1 MRTLRSKMY
10 TIKEYSR
17 QYDNCLFQFLKKCLP
32 QSGRSL
38 ELDGRHKMYCNIDEF
53 FEFFWCLFDKNDMI
67 GTVALKRLNDEYC
80 ELKSLYLLEQYHK
93 KGLGHQLLKTAIL
106 KAQQGGYKKIYLDT
120 LSSSTKAISLYE
132 KMGFVRIGRY
142 NTNYMADVFMVLKL
156 DH

>member
-17 QYDNCLFQFLKKCLP
+17 QYDNCLFQFWEKCLP

-53 FEFFWCLFDKNDMI
+53 FEYFWCLFDKNDMI

-93 KGLGHQLLKTAIL
+93 KGLGRQLLKTAIL

-132 KMGFVRIGRY
+132 KMGFVRIERY
-142 NTNYMADVFMVLKL
+142 NTNYMADVFMMLNL